1 MRLIDVLDIVNQI
14 EKSAFLKILDG
25 FCSDLRKSKPK
36 IDQILAEGEGQLKNV
51 DDENIV
57 NLYYLLI
64 HKYKSHIQEKIKF
77 SDYQLDIL
85 VDILIRDGNSIMS
98 RDWFLKLY
106 NKELSKLDSN
116 IKNFDSQLSQKTNVM
131 DLQRK
136 RDYVVYKNCVKT
148 GYEND
153 LIRNREMHLSWEEKS
168 ILFTLATNLDLSNEE
183 VRWIMHIII
192 PLQKYKIDDLINEL
206 KDKGII
212 FFNRKT
218 NTIFVPDEINW
229 LLREINGIEL
239 PNKYLRR
246 ILKNLSD
253 PEINLIAKRHNV
265 DRKLSRAK
273 KITSIIDH
281 GINVTNLLTDII
293 FKPGASKTD
302 KNKRLQLLMEK
313 GLEIDTTGFGRSLE
327 ERVTNLIKYFNA
339 LDKDQTSSL
348 SRDGFNSLLMNL
360 KDTFPYLNKQI
371 KEEFELQ
378 DENVMVSEILKNY
391 NIQPRDILYL
401 LTKTDLQKFCRSY
414 QIKSRG
420 NLITNIIQ
428 NYRNIDDLFIE
439 SFDAIGRRDLKS
451 LHDKGLDIKESGLG
465 IQFEIITKKI
475 FSRLGFNVDE
485 KLRASIN
492 KGRQKIDILLNLG
505 NKNLIIVECK
515 TKKDTDYNQYTAVS
529 RQLKSYE
536 NLCEKNG
543 YLVSRLL
550 LVANDFSDD
559 FTSECEYDYELN
571 LSLITSRG
579 LAKILEGFKG
589 SRLEEFPVKLLMR
602 DGLLNED
609 RIVKVLMK

>member
-1 MRLIDVLDIVNQI
+1 MRLNDVLNIVNQI

-36 IDQILAEGEGQLKNV
+36 IDQILTEGEGQLKNV
-51 DDENIV
+51 DNENIV

-64 HKYKSHIQEKIKF
+64 PKYKSHIQEKIKF

-106 NKELSKLDSN
+106 NKELAKLESN
-116 IKNFDSQLSQKTNVM
+116 IKNFSSQLSQETNVM
-131 DLQRK
+131 DFQRK
-136 RDYVVYKNCVKT
+136 RDYLVYKNCVKT

-183 VRWIMHIII
+183 VRWIMHTII

-218 NTIFVPDEINW
+218 NTIFVPDEITW
-229 LLREINGIEL
+229 LLREINGIEM

-273 KITSIIDH
+273 KINSIIDH

-293 FKPGASKTD
+293 FKPGAS
-302 KNKRLQLLMEK
+302 
-313 GLEIDTTGFGRSLE
+313 IDTTGFGRSLE
-327 ERVTNLIKYFNA
+327 ERVTNLIRYFNE

-348 SRDGFNSLLMNL
+348 SRDGFNNLLMNL
-360 KDTFPYLNKQI
+360 KDTFPHLNKQI

-378 DENVMVSEILKNY
+378 DENVMASKILKNY

-401 LTKTDLQKFCRSY
+401 LTKADLQKFCRAY

-428 NYRNIDDLFIE
+428 NYRDIDDLFIE

-475 FSRLGFNVDE
+475 FSRLCFNVDE

-559 FTSECEYDYELN
+559 FTNECEYDYELN

-579 LAKILEGFKG
+579 LVKILEGFKG
-589 SRLEEFPVKLLMR
+589 SKLEEFPVKLLMR
-602 DGLLNED
+602 DGLLYED